1 MELRQYGAI
10 LRRWLWFV
18 ALGTLLVGGVTYV
31 ISRNTTPVYQATA
44 TIFVDQASN
53 VNESVYGTIIASER
67 QAQTFAQLMLTRP
80 VLDAVTARLG
90 LSELKSD
97 ISVQPIQDTQL
108 IRVDVE
114 DTDKELATQIANT
127 IPAIFVEQHTERQL
141 QKFTGSRDS
150 LDKEIR
156 ALSTNISQVQTKI
169 TELEA
174 IQNRTSAQDAD
185 LSRFR
190 DSLQQYRNSYA
201 NLVKSFEDLRLN
213 EARATDTISIVEP
226 AEVPKKPI
234 RPRILLNTVLGLLV
248 GMVLAIGGVL
258 LIEYL
263 DDTLK
268 NPDDVV
274 AALKLSTLGA
284 IPRTRQDSA
293 DADADRQLVTFL
305 NPKSPIS
312 EAYRILRTNIQ
323 FSSLD
328 KPIRTLLVTSAN
340 PSEGKSTTA
349 SNLAAV
355 MAQTGQK
362 VVLIDTDL
370 RRPVIHKVFNVPNNI
385 GLTSALLTPPDP
397 TTLAHLIQPTE
408 IKNLSVLTSG
418 PLPPNPSELLG
429 SHRMGDLIEALK
441 SVADIVIFD
450 SPPALAVTDSAVL
463 ARQLDGVLL
472 VVDSGET
479 REPLARRA
487 VEELSKVGAH
497 ILGVALNRLSPT
509 NTDGYYYYYHHY
521 YSDGEKGDGD
531 KKARNTS
538 GTGGGTADGGTP
550 TAERVRR
557 NGSSA
562 WRSAARRLAT
572 MFPSNRSQ

>member
-1 MELRQYGAI
+1 MRGI
-10 LRRWLWFV
+10 CC
-18 ALGTLLVGGVTYV
+18 GLL
-31 ISRNTTPVYQATA
+31 I
-44 TIFVDQASN
+44 
-53 VNESVYGTIIASER
+53 
-67 QAQTFAQLMLTRP
+67 
-80 VLDAVTARLG
+80 
-90 LSELKSD
+90 
-97 ISVQPIQDTQL
+97 
-108 IRVDVE
+108 
-114 DTDKELATQIANT
+114 
-127 IPAIFVEQHTERQL
+127 
-141 QKFTGSRDS
+141 DS
-150 LDKEIR
+150 LNDPLK
-156 ALSTNISQVQTKI
+156 TP
-169 TELEA
+169 
-174 IQNRTSAQDAD
+174 DA
-185 LSRFR
+185 
-190 DSLQQYRNSYA
+190 A
-201 NLVKSFEDLRLN
+201 
-213 EARATDTISIVEP
+213 A
-226 AEVPKKPI
+226 
-234 RPRILLNTVLGLLV
+234 
-248 GMVLAIGGVL
+248 
-258 LIEYL
+258 
-263 DDTLK
+263 
-268 NPDDVV
+268 

-487 VEELSKVGAH
+487 IEELSKVGAH

-531 KKARNTS
+531 KKARSTN

-550 TAERVRR
+550 TAERGRR

>member
-18 ALGTLLVGGVTYV
+18 LLGMLLIGGVTYV

-44 TIFVDQASN
+44 TIFVDQATS

-67 QAQTFAQLMLTRP
+67 QAQTYAQLMLTRP
-80 VLDAVTARLG
+80 VLDAVTTRLG
-90 LSELKSD
+90 LPELKSF
-97 ISVQPIQDTQL
+97 ISVEPIQDTQL

-127 IPAIFVEQHTERQL
+127 IPDVFVEQHTERQL
-141 QKFTGSRDS
+141 QKFAESRES

-156 ALSTNISQVQTKI
+156 AISTNISQVQNKI
-169 TELEA
+169 AELEA

-185 LSRFR
+185 LSRFQ
-190 DSLQQYRNSYA
+190 DSLQQYRNSYT

-226 AEVPKKPI
+226 AEVPKKPV
-234 RPRILLNTVLGLLV
+234 RPRVLLNTVLGLLV

-268 NPDDVV
+268 NPDDIVQV
-274 AALKLSTLGA
+274 LKLSTLGA
-284 IPRTRQDSA
+284 IPRARQDNS
-293 DADADRQLVTFL
+293 DAGVERQLVTFL
-305 NPKSPIS
+305 NPKSPVS

-328 KPIRTLLVTSAN
+328 KPIHTLLVTSAN

-349 SNLAAV
+349 ANLAAV

-370 RRPVIHKVFNVPNNI
+370 RRPVIHKVFDVPNNL
-385 GLTSALLTPPDP
+385 GLTNALLTPPDAS
-397 TTLAHLIQPTE
+397 TLQHLIQPTQV
-408 IKNLSVLTSG
+408 KNLSVLTSG

-429 SHRMGDLIEALK
+429 SRRMADLIEALK
-441 SVADIVIFD
+441 SMADIIIFD

-487 VEELSKVGAH
+487 AEELGKVGAH

-509 NTDGYYYYYHHY
+509 NTDGYYYYYHRY
-521 YSDGEKGDGD
+521 YGDSDKGDGEKKSRSSNGASGSSDG
-531 KKARNTS
+531 A
-538 GTGGGTADGGTP
+538 AP
-550 TAERVRR
+550 TAVRR
-557 NGSSA
+557 GRSGVSV

-572 MFPSNRSQ
+572 IFPSNRSQ